1 MKKILMTA
9 LLALAACSGG
19 GSAPVDPTKAT
30 VTFEA
35 NGKAASTAP
44 SGEDNFP
51 AAASYVEPTGSLTI
65 VMHGA
70 VAPDTTRHQFSIQI
84 NGFRGGTRKYPVVA
98 AAYAR
103 KDDAGHEFGY
113 QAKAE
118 ELTVEITDFEIH
130 DVANSPL
137 REGTISG
144 TFQGEMA
151 YLHAKKEGNAYT
163 EPLKI
168 TNGKFTNVKVSGLK

>member
-1 MKKILMTA
+1 
-9 LLALAACSGG
+9 
-19 GSAPVDPTKAT
+19 
-30 VTFEA
+30 
-35 NGKAASTAP
+35 
-44 SGEDNFP
+44 
-51 AAASYVEPTGSLTI
+51 
-65 VMHGA
+65 
-70 VAPDTTRHQFSIQI
+70 
-84 NGFRGGTRKYPVVA
+84 VVA

-118 ELTVEITDFEIH
+118 ELKVEITDFEIH

-144 TFQGEMA
+144 TFEGEMA
-151 YLHAKKEGNAYT
+151 YLHPKKEGNPYT

-168 TNGKFTNVKVSGLK
+168 TNGKFINVKVSSMK